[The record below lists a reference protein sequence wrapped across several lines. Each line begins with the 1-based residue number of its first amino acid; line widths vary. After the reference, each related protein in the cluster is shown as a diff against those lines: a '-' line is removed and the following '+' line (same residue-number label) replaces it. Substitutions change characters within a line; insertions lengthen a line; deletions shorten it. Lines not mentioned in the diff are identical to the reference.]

1 MKLLIVGFL
10 VILVVI
16 TIACIV
22 VCSNKAE
29 KFDATDMPFGFRPPP
44 FNTTL
49 RFASV
54 GDRTRVQRFTN
65 TATFKAPIS
74 LTSVKGLSE
83 FRAAES
89 KTKVKTVGNY
99 DDYITEIIRNYNNG
113 RIEETKKLTI
123 KDILNDISHHDIAG
137 FHTNHASPKD
147 LPKNHLHYEKGNV
160 LTMPTFFDCRD
171 KWPGCIPAASYQGTC
186 GSCWAFAIC
195 ACLSSRL
202 YIESCGYGGCNS
214 YPQLNLKSVDLTEN
228 NIDAVYKYKTITLS
242 NIHKFIDVGEQTEKN
257 PSVSLDEWLSA
268 VKRAHKIVLSDST
281 TGLDRF
287 QAMQTIVY
295 MLDFQSLGSIKFN
308 KKKENLDEL
317 LYRAKKVF
325 NYSADKD
332 GKIYILDWQTQWL
345 SQPIPLSPEKLISCC
360 YPNCYEMGK
369 FNVNLSRDEIIKM
382 GTPQCVGS
390 SLIDGWKVVRSVGT
404 TSTICIGYNLDS
416 WEDGDVTPGCH
427 ELQGPN
433 YEYCSGFALTL
444 GLWNEETEKQLYEYE
459 EKGLN
464 PINENNPLVNKIPW
478 VYPQTFKFFAK
489 NAYEVNNNMTTIQNE
504 IIQRGPVTTGFVIY
518 PDFQDEFGSS
528 GMGGQLYKSGTNPLG
543 SSRNSL
549 IYMWNG
555 KGEQIG
561 GHAITIVGWGTFKDS
576 SGHFI
581 PYWICLNSWG
591 REWGTNGYPS
601 SDRRESYPTKLNEGG
616 YFWMVRGINNCGI
629 EKNVCAG
636 QPNIGNISYPGTLE
650 KYGWGL
656 PYPELSNVSLI
667 PGTRKLE
674 TPDITVKFGD
684 LIDGGGV
691 YVKNE
696 GVDKWNILAMEP
708 PSPFVF
714 FWPEERPL
722 YCLGKITKQVSV
734 LDRDIYID
742 NGAFLKLRMVMQFC
756 ISPIL
761 VLNDEQVQIIDNSV
775 FMTKLKTLRDST
787 DTEDSPKKFKV
798 NRGLN
803 RSKPQSHNVGS
814 FVKIFPYK
822 DLSIP
827 AMEQMNFKRCENM
840 FLGTLK
846 ETSNLLEVC
855 NKLDYSKKLLGS

>member
-1 MKLLIVGFL
+1 MNSLIIG
-10 VILVVI
+10 ILI
-16 TIACIV
+16 IIIIACIIAISV
-22 VCSNKAE
+22 YFNADSFAN
-29 KFDATDMPFGFRPPP
+29 DPTLPFGFRPPP
-44 FNTTL
+44 FK
-49 RFASV
+49 
-54 GDRTRVQRFTN
+54 TRVQAFTN
-65 TATFKAPIS
+65 SQKFRAPIS
-74 LTSVKGLSE
+74 LTSLKDFSVAKPRE
-83 FRAAES
+83 AS

-99 DDYITEIIRNYNNG
+99 DEYISGIIRNYNKG
-113 RIEETKKLTI
+113 RTEETEKRTI
-123 KDILNDISHHDIAG
+123 YDILHDIAHHDIVG
-137 FHTNHASPKD
+137 FHSKHASPKN
-147 LPKNHLHYEKGNV
+147 LPKNHLHYEKGNL

-171 KWPGCIPAASYQGTC
+171 KWPGCIPAANYQGTC

-195 ACLSSRL
+195 TCLSARL

-242 NIHKFIDVGEQTEKN
+242 NIHKFINIGPPEKN
-257 PSVSLDEWLSA
+257 PSVTLDEWLSA

-295 MLDFQSLGSIKFN
+295 LLDFQSLGSIKFN
-308 KKKENLDEL
+308 KKRENLDEL

-325 NYSADKD
+325 NYSADEK
-332 GKIYILDWQTQWL
+332 GKIYILDWQAQWL

-360 YPNCYEMGK
+360 YPNCYE
-369 FNVNLSRDEIIKM
+369 RDQFDVELTREEIIKK

-416 WEDGDVTPGCH
+416 WEEGDFTPDCH

-444 GLWNEETEKQLYEYE
+444 GLWGNDIKKQLQKYEQ
-459 EKGLN
+459 EKLN

-489 NAYEVNNNMTTIQNE
+489 NAYEVNNNVTDIQNE

-518 PDFQDEFGSS
+518 SDFQDEFGSS
-528 GMGGQLYKSGTNPLG
+528 GMGGQLYKPGTTPLG
-543 SSRNSL
+543 STRNSL

-555 KGEQIG
+555 KGKPIG
-561 GHAITIVGWGTFKDS
+561 GHAITIVGWGTFKES

-601 SDRRESYPTKLNEGG
+601 KEQRESYPAKLDGGG
-616 YFWMVRGINNCGI
+616 YFWMVRGIDNCSI

-636 QPNIGNISYPGTLE
+636 QPNMGNLSYPGTIE

-656 PYPELSNVSLI
+656 PYPELSNISLI
-667 PGTRKLE
+667 PGERELK

-684 LIDGGGV
+684 LVDGGGV
-691 YVKNE
+691 YVKNAGPE
-696 GVDKWNILAMEP
+696 KWDILAMDP
-708 PSPFVF
+708 PSPFVL
-714 FWPEERPL
+714 FWPEERPV
-722 YCLGKITKQVSV
+722 YCLGKITKRVSI
-734 LDRDIYID
+734 LDQDIYID
-742 NGAFLKLRMVMQFC
+742 NDAFLKLRMVMQFC
-756 ISPIL
+756 QSPIL
-761 VLNDEQVQIIDNSV
+761 VINDEQVQIIDNSV
-775 FMTKLKTLRDST
+775 FMTRVKTTRQQSA
-787 DTEDSPKKFKV
+787 EPKKFRV

-814 FVKIFPYK
+814 FIKIFPYK
-822 DLSIP
+822 DLSI
-827 AMEQMNFKRCENM
+827 AQIEKMNFKRCENV
-840 FLGTLK
+840 FLGTIT
-846 ETSNLLEVC
+846 ETSNLVEVC
-855 NKLDYSKKLLGS
+855 NKLDYSKRLLGS